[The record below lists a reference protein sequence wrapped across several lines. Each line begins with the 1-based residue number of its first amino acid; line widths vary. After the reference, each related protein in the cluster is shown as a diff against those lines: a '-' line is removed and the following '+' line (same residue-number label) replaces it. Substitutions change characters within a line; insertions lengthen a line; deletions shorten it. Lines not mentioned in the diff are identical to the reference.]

1 MLDFLGITL
10 TDVHMILDHILS
22 NSFFTFDNKLY
33 QQLDGLFMGLRPS
46 PVLAIVRMYY
56 LEKNSI
62 YLGLIIS
69 PVPFY
74 GRYVDDGASTAKDK
88 ETALAVLNNIA
99 QQDEEG
105 KIKWEVEYPESD
117 SDYIPFLNTEL

>member
-1 MLDFLGITL
+1 MDKLDLLGITL
-10 TDVHMILDHILS
+10 TDVHKILDHILS

-33 QQLDGLFMGLRPS
+33 QQLDGLFMSLRPS

-62 YLGLIIS
+62 YLGVIIS
-69 PVPFY
+69 PIPFY

-88 ETALAVLNNIA
+88 EAA
-99 QQDEEG
+99 G
-105 KIKWEVEYPESD
+105 M
-117 SDYIPFLNTEL
+117 